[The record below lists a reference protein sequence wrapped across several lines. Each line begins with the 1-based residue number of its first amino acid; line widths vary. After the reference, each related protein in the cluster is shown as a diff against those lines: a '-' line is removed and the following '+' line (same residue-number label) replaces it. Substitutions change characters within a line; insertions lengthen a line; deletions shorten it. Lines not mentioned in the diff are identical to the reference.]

1 VKLPDPIGLARGAV
15 ARGVDAALEV
25 TVVGGFGS
33 PGIRLRRRLQ
43 GWSDLPDLTGREVV
57 ISGATSGLG
66 RAAAVAMRRRGAR
79 ITIVGR
85 DATRTRSAAAQISA
99 AAGDSTDPVRVALA
113 DLAVL
118 DDARR
123 FATEYAAA
131 HAHLDVLVHNAGAL
145 SAQYHRTADGFEA
158 TYASQV
164 LAPHVITAGLLPLL
178 AATEGGRVITVSSG
192 GMYTERLEADR
203 MELPEEHYDGVR
215 AYALAKRAQ
224 VALVQ
229 EWARRFPD
237 PVQFHAMHPGWADTP
252 GVQASLPTFRRIT
265 RPILRTAEEG
275 ADTIVWLAGVDPIPA
290 PSGSFWLDRA
300 PRSTV
305 RLPRTGAPATERAA
319 LWDLVCAQSG
329 VRPALAG
336 ARGAG

>member
-1 VKLPDPIGLARGAV
+1 VRLPDPRGPVRRTV
-15 ARGVDAALEV
+15 ARGVDAALEIS
-25 TVVGGFGS
+25 VVGGFGS
-33 PGIRLRRRLQ
+33 PGIRVRRRLQ
-43 GWSDLPDLTGREVV
+43 GWSELPDLSGREVV
-57 ISGATSGLG
+57 ITGATSGLG

-79 ITIVGR
+79 LTIVGR
-85 DATRTRSAAAQISA
+85 DAARTRSAAAQISA
-99 AAGDSTDPVRVALA
+99 AGGDTTDPVRVALA

-123 FATEYAAA
+123 FANEYASS

-145 SAQYHRTADGFEA
+145 TADYRRTPDGFEA

-178 AATEGGRVITVSSG
+178 AASDGGRVITVSSG

-215 AYALAKRAQ
+215 AYAMAKRAQ
-224 VALVQ
+224 VSLTQ
-229 EWARRFPD
+229 EWADRFPE

-252 GVQASLPTFRRIT
+252 GVQASLPTFRRLT
-265 RPILRTAEEG
+265 RPILRTADEG
-275 ADTIVWLAGVDPIPA
+275 ADTVVWLAGVDPIPG
-290 PSGSFWLDRA
+290 PNGSFWADRA

-305 RLPRTGAPATERAA
+305 RLPRTGAPAAERAA